1 MNKDLILI
9 DSNIVLYALNGDTNV
24 YPFVNQRKLAICFV
38 TEIELL
44 GWKGL
49 TAGSKKALQHF
60 FKECLYIDYNYQI
73 RQQTIWIKSHY
84 NLKLADALVAA
95 CSLEFDIPLVS
106 ADKGFTKVKEI
117 NFINLIPSL

>member
-9 DSNIVLYALNGDTNV
+9 DTNIVLYALNQNPTI
-24 YPFVNQRKLAICFV
+24 YPFVNQKKLAISFV
-38 TEIELL
+38 SEIELL
-44 GWKGL
+44 GWKGM
-49 TAGSKKALQHF
+49 TAASRKVLQQF

-73 RQQTIWIKSHY
+73 RQQTIWLKSQY
-84 NLKLADALVAA
+84 NLKLADALIAA

-106 ADKGFTKVKEI
+106 ADKDFSKVKEI